1 VKSRILR
8 GRRALKEIL
17 QPLLSEQELHLG
29 TEHGTPHAAPQ
40 KSSHPAKRAQHSRFD
55 DAYAAAWPVASV
67 VPANGVSLD
76 NNLTGEVPDE
86 L

>member
-17 QPLLSEQELHLG
+17 QPLLSDHESHAA
-29 TEHGTPHAAPQ
+29 TEHGTPHSTPE
-40 KSSHPAKRAQHSRFD
+40 KSSLSPKRAQHSHFK
-55 DAYAAAWPVASV
+55 DAYAAAWPVARV
-67 VPANGVSLD
+67 VPVNGVSLD
-76 NNLTGEVPDE
+76 NNLTGEVSDE